1 MKEKDLKNT
10 ICLLCKNNKFE
21 KISLRVRDSKNYK
34 IIQCKKCQHIQ
45 LNPIPTWKEDKEFY
59 DKNLQMKNIQYS
71 QNINELKKITE
82 NDTQRRVKFSSK
94 LVPKGS
100 KILEIGSGHGFFLES
115 MRELGYD
122 ITGIEISK
130 EKKELAKKV
139 TKAKILNV
147 NINEKI
153 PSLGKFDFIVMFHV
167 LEHITDPTKFLSK
180 IKKLLKINGKII
192 IEVPNV
198 NDFQLSTNGD
208 YRKFYWQRAH
218 IHYFN
223 PPSLKK
229 VIKNNLLKV
238 RIVGVQR
245 YSIENMF
252 NWKLTKKPQM
262 SNPTFCLLKEYFWL
276 EQSYKNYLTKNL
288 ICDTIIAIVS
298 K

>member
-1 MKEKDLKNT
+1 M
-10 ICLLCKNNKFE
+10 CKNNKFE
-21 KISLRVRDSKNYK
+21 KISLRVRDSKKHK
-34 IIQCKKCQHIQ
+34 IIQCKQCQHIQ
-45 LNPIPTWKEDKEFY
+45 LNPIPTLKEDEEFY

-71 QNINELKKITE
+71 QNINELKKITK
-82 NDTQRRVKFSSK
+82 NDTQRRIQFLTKIISK
-94 LVPKGS
+94 EG

-115 MRELGYD
+115 IRERGYD

-130 EKKELAKKV
+130 EKNELAKKV
-139 TKAKILNV
+139 TNAKILDV

-153 PSLGKFDFIVMFHV
+153 PSIGKFDFIVMFHV
-167 LEHITDPTKFLSK
+167 LEHIIDPTKFLSK
-180 IKKLLKINGKII
+180 IKKLLKTNGKII

-198 NDFQLSTNGD
+198 NDFQLSTNSE
-208 YRKFYWQRAH
+208 YKKFYWQRAH

-223 PPSLKK
+223 PLSLKK
-229 VIKNNLLKV
+229 VIKNNSLKV

-262 SNPTFCLLKEYFWL
+262 NTPTFSLPKEYYWL